1 MFTLRI
7 FSWPSWALFIF
18 FVAAPVRGQDST
30 PSAQPPEAAQTA
42 PSASTRKRIVFD
54 DFVDSVV
61 RQERRANRMGV
72 TPMSPAGIYTKAA
85 PNTQS
90 AMMMPTISG
99 IRVISDALL
108 NIHLVN
114 TM

>member
-1 MFTLRI
+1 
-7 FSWPSWALFIF
+7 
-18 FVAAPVRGQDST
+18 
-30 PSAQPPEAAQTA
+30 
-42 PSASTRKRIVFD
+42 
-54 DFVDSVV
+54 
-61 RQERRANRMGV
+61 
-72 TPMSPAGIYTKAA
+72 MSPAGIYTKAA